1 MYFVD
6 ASHFLYGGYAGKVW
20 CRKRVFVPTA
30 PGRKRFNVHGAMHA
44 VTHEVVQVVSDDT
57 INSWSLNELF
67 EKLREKHGVDRVA
80 LFLDNAG
87 YQRSYITLY
96 AANFKN
102 IELKFLPSYSPQLN
116 LIERLWKFVKGKCV
130 NGKYYDTF
138 ITFSEQ
144 ITKCISECHIKWDQE
159 LQSLLRWNFQDFRKI
174 KNAFAL

>member
-6 ASHFLYGGYAGKVW
+6 ASHFLYGGYAGRVW
-20 CRKRVFVPTA
+20 SKERVFVPTA
-30 PGRKRFNVHGAMHA
+30 PGRQRFNVLGAMNA
-44 VTHEVVQVVSDDT
+44 VTHEVVQVVSIDT

-67 EKLREKHGVDRVA
+67 EKLREKHGTDRVA

-102 IELKFLPSYSPQLN
+102 VELKFLPPYSPQLN

-130 NGKYYDTF
+130 NGKYYETF
-138 ITFSEQ
+138 NSFSEG
-144 ITKCISECHIKWDQE
+144 IKKCVAECHIKWDKE
-159 LQSLLRWNFQDFRKI
+159 LRSLLRWNFQDFCKT
-174 KNAFAL
+174 KKSGAL